1 MVLTVAQLQAEH
13 GELQAQWL
21 SATGG
26 VVDFK
31 EVADVDHFYSDGI
44 SKNAILK
51 IVLRYPDS
59 PERINIVFIFPDGG
73 YSEVFERPINHIISA
88 WLAPILKKKKD

>member
-1 MVLTVAQLQAEH
+1 MVLTVTQLQAAH
-13 GELQAQWL
+13 GALQAQWD
-21 SATGG
+21 G

-59 PERINIVFIFPDGG
+59 AERVNVVFIFPDGG
-73 YSEVFERPINHIISA
+73 YSEVFERPINHMISA

>member
-1 MVLTVAQLQAEH
+1 MTLTVAQLYAAH
-13 GELQAQWL
+13 GELQAKW
-21 SATGG
+21 ADAAGG

-31 EVADVDHFYSDGI
+31 TVADIDHFYSDGI

-59 PERINIVFIFPDGG
+59 SERINVIFIFPDGG
-73 YSEVFERPINHIISA
+73 YSEVFERPINHMVSA
-88 WLAPILKKKKD
+88 WLAPILKKKMD